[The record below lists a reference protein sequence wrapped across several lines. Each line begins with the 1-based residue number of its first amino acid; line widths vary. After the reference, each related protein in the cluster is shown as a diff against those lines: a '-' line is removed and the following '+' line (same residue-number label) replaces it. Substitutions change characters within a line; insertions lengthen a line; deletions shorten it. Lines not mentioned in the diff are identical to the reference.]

1 MRIGIAGPFGTGKTD
16 IANGISSRYG
26 LPLIKDNAK
35 NLARVWGIED
45 SLDLIGDR
53 VNAKQFQIALLM
65 SQLYQK
71 QQKKVFVADITTF
84 DFLAH
89 WNLYGLDDGSRFDEM
104 YRKICSQKLYDM
116 VIYSSL
122 EGVSDDNDDIIMA
135 SLKQKID
142 EETRKALDS
151 NPSVKVVV
159 VQGNIGQRIESSLN
173 AVERLREELSYSEK
187 SIIEEILSEPPHV

>member
-16 IANGISSRYG
+16 IAAEISSRYG

-45 SLDLIGDR
+45 SLDLIGDS
-53 VNAKQFQIALLM
+53 VNAKEFQIALLM

-89 WNLYGLDDGSRFDEM
+89 WNLYGLDDGSRSDEM

-116 VIYSSL
+116 VIYSSQ

-159 VQGNIGQRIESSLN
+159 VDGTIDQRIERSLN
-173 AVERLREELSYSEK
+173 AVGRLREELSYSEK
-187 SIIEEILSEPPHV
+187 R

>member
-16 IANGISSRYG
+16 IATEISSRYG

-71 QQKKVFVADITTF
+71 QKKIAFVADITTF

-89 WNLYGLDDGSRFDEM
+89 WSLYGLDDGSNSGEM
-104 YRKICSQKLYDM
+104 YRKICSQKLYDL

-122 EGVSDDNDDIIMA
+122 EGIPDDGDDIIIA

-142 EETRKALDS
+142 KETRKALGS
-151 NPSVKVVV
+151 NPSVEVVV
-159 VQGNIGQRIESSLN
+159 VDGTIGQRIEKALN
-173 AVERLREELSYSEK
+173 AVERMREEIGCSEK
-187 SIIEEILSEPPHV
+187 NIIEELMMNR